1 MPAPSPVPPPRA
13 LGVDYGDAR
22 IGVAAT
28 DALGLLAHPVETICR
43 RTTPRPEERVRDLAA
58 KAGASVVV
66 VGLPLRMDGTEGTA
80 AAKVRRFG
88 QRLRACLPG
97 TVAIE
102 FVDERLS
109 TVEAQRQLHAVGRTT
124 KGSRKTIDQAAAVV
138 ILQDWL
144 DQRHGPQALLLPDPW
159 DEAPD

>member
-1 MPAPSPVPPPRA
+1 M
-13 LGVDYGDAR
+13 
-22 IGVAAT
+22 
-28 DALGLLAHPVETICR
+28 
-43 RTTPRPEERVRDLAA
+43 RDLAA

-88 QRLRACLPG
+88 ERLRACLPG